1 MTKLSNFSNEGKLM
15 ILHNIT
21 QSVGKTPLVQI
32 RKVIDTPA
40 RVIAKVEASNPMSSV
55 KDRIAISMIDAAI
68 SAGDIIPGESTIIE
82 PTSGNTG
89 IALAMVCAC
98 RGLECI
104 LTMPDSMSIERRKV
118 LLAMGAKL
126 ELTPSAEGM
135 TGAINRARQ
144 IAQLS
149 PSGFIPQQFSNPANP
164 QAHFENTGPEL
175 WSAANGEIDIFVAG
189 VGTGGTLTGT
199 GRYLR
204 SQNPDVKIVAIE
216 PDLSPVISQTLEGK
230 PINPQPHQIQ
240 GIGAGF
246 VPDVLD
252 LNLIDEVIKVDIE
265 QSVNFARQ
273 AAIHEGLFVGI
284 SSGSA
289 LYAASLLANRPENMG
304 KTIATVLPSFGERY
318 LSTVLFDN
326 LKTE

>member
-1 MTKLSNFSNEGKLM
+1 M

-32 RKVIDTPA
+32 RKIINSPA
-40 RVIAKVEASNPMSSV
+40 TVIAKFEASNPMSSV
-55 KDRIAISMIDAAI
+55 KDRIAVSMIDSAI
-68 SAGDIIPGESTIIE
+68 SAGDVIPGESTIIE

-98 RGLECI
+98 RGLECV

-149 PSGFIPQQFSNPANP
+149 PSGFIPQQFSNPTNP
-164 QAHFENTGPEL
+164 QAHFEATGPEL
-175 WSAANGEIDIFVAG
+175 WQSANGQIDIFVAG
-189 VGTGGTLTGT
+189 VGTGGTLTGV

-204 SQNPDVKIVAIE
+204 SQKPDVKIIAVE
-216 PDLSPVISQTLEGK
+216 PDLSPVITQTLEGK

-246 VPDVLD
+246 IPEVLD
-252 LNLIDEVIKVDIE
+252 LSLIDEVITVNIE
-265 QSVNFARQ
+265 NSVEYARR
-273 AAIHEGLFVGI
+273 AAILEGLFVGI

-289 LYAASLLANRPENMG
+289 LYAANLLANRPENTG

-326 LKTE
+326 INTEA